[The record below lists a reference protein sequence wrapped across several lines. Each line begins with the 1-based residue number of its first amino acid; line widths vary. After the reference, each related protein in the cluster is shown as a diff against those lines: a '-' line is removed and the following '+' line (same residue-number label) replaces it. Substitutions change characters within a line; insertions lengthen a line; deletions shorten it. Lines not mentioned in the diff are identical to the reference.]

1 MLKQAMILL
10 MIMRRIVAPTFPT
23 VPPDDLPCK
32 TPNGED
38 GMCVVIGQCRPED
51 KELYIT
57 KEGKTTQYLR

>member
-1 MLKQAMILL
+1 